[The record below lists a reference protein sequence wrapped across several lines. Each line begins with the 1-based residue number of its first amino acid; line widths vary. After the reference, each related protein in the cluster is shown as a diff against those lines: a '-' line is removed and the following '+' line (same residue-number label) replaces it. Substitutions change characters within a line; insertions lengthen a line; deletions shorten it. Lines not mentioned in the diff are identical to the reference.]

1 VRFLLDVNVLV
12 ALAFPQHVSHKLAHD
27 WFQREPGRLWAA
39 CPLNQGGFL
48 RIASRALGGSREAL
62 RMALAGLE
70 RDCQSPH
77 HEFWPVDIDLRDLS
91 HSQKSRLIGHNPV
104 TDMQLLYGNA
114 LRRFA
119 IGSVD

>member
-1 VRFLLDVNVLV
+1 
-12 ALAFPQHVSHKLAHD
+12 
-27 WFQREPGRLWAA
+27 
-39 CPLNQGGFL
+39 
-48 RIASRALGGSREAL
+48 
-62 RMALAGLE
+62 
-70 RDCQSPH
+70 
-77 HEFWPVDIDLRDLS
+77 LS